1 MVNMKPYGRK
11 VRRSLLQRELIGGVP
26 QAGILILFMAAVVF
40 MYGLE
45 LYFMAVPIIILY
57 LVMRALTSKDPWLI
71 DIVLE
76 NISQKDRFI
85 P

>member
-1 MVNMKPYGRK
+1 MVNMKPYGRQ
-11 VRRSLLQRELIGGVP
+11 VRRSLLQRELVAGVP
-26 QAGILILFMAAVVF
+26 QAGLFLLFLLAVVF

-45 LYFMAVPIIILY
+45 LYFMGVPIVILY
-57 LVMRALTSKDPWLI
+57 LVMRALTGRDPWLI

-76 NISQKDRFI
+76 NISQKDLFI